1 MNEENEIAAPD
12 RTSAPLDRRGF
23 FRTAGAGFGAAGLL
37 LTRESEASADLQP
50 QWSEKDKLARIASC
64 SYPIRYIFKTRPGA
78 GRGGGPAPACG
89 QSGGGRACYGRHR
102 GGCRKRRRTGTSRR
116 RPRQPGESQA

>member
-12 RTSAPLDRRGF
+12 TASAPLDRRGF

-37 LTRESEASADLQP
+37 LTRESGASAEMQP

-64 SYPIRYIFKTRPGA
+64 SYPIRYIFKTRPGT
-78 GRGGGPAPACG
+78 GRGGGPAQPAANPAG
-89 QSGGGRACYGRHR
+89 AAAATGSTPAAAGSRA
-102 GGCRKRRRTGTSRR
+102 S
-116 RPRQPGESQA
+116 